1 MGNILQTIR
10 RIPDCLIGREGKEEE
25 VFLLRGENIAEAIS
39 CDLPGDLMLNILSR
53 LPVKSLCR
61 FKCVCKAWQTLV
73 VSPTF
78 INMHFVNYSC
88 KANTNKL
95 LVCPYRGS
103 LWDFLPG
110 FETQQFIYTFPSQIS
125 TNEQHYN
132 RLYLPFRPSNTEN
145 ITIVGSSNGL
155 VCIKC
160 GHYDSSQPPP
170 FVLWNP
176 ATKESRFLPPPPRIR
191 DLVGGGGCFNFFSE
205 DLTCLGVKFTF
216 VGSIGDYK
224 LVSVWHNDRGRSIC
238 ADTFTLAKNSWKR
251 SIVYTKVVMTT
262 FSETGCVLVDGK
274 LHWLGALGFGG
285 IYPDSEWIVVSFDTC
300 EEKFCC
306 RQVPC
311 NRGFRLKRSL
321 AVLNQSQLAMFV
333 YPNKKCLI
341 GECIQIWVQVMG
353 SSWTWTK
360 HSDVKMPSLSV
371 DIGVPIGFW
380 PINRGEEEE
389 IIFIT
394 RESFLGLG
402 PTTWKNTLY
411 NPRDGRFRNISGFPD
426 FVPDFI
432 PYVDTLLSVK
442 GIGGVAA

>member
-25 VFLLRGENIAEAIS
+25 EEVFLLRGENIAETIS

-53 LPVKSLCR
+53 LPVESLRR
-61 FKCVCKAWQTLV
+61 FKCVCKAWRTLV

-95 LVCPYRGS
+95 LVCPCRVY

-110 FETQQFIYTFPSQIS
+110 FETHRFIYAFPSQIS
-125 TNEQHYN
+125 TDEQHYD
-132 RLYLPFRPSNTEN
+132 RLYLPFRPSYTEN

-160 GHYDSSQPPP
+160 GHYDSS

-176 ATKESRFLPPPPRIR
+176 ATKESRFLLPPPSIR
-191 DLVGGGGCFNFFSE
+191 DLVGGCCCFTFSYE
-205 DLTCLGVKFTF
+205 VLTCLGVKFTY

-224 LVSVWHNDRGRSIC
+224 LVNVWHNRSNRSIC

-251 SIVYTKVVMTT
+251 RILYAEVAIS
-262 FSETGCVLVDGK
+262 FSEAGCIMVDGK
-274 LHWLGALGFGG
+274 LHWLAATHR
-285 IYPDSEWIVVSFDTC
+285 YDPDKEWILVSFDTS
-300 EEKFCC
+300 EEKFCF
-306 RQVPC
+306 RGVPC
-311 NRGFRLKRSL
+311 NRGFTLKRSL

-333 YPNKKCLI
+333 YPNKKRLI
-341 GECIQIWVQVMG
+341 GGECIQIWVKVMG

-360 HSDVKMPSLSV
+360 HSVVKIPSLSV

-380 PINRGEEEE
+380 PINGGYKEEE
-389 IIFIT
+389 IIFT
-394 RESFLGLG
+394 TGESLLGLG
-402 PTTWKNTLY
+402 PITWKNTLY
-411 NPRDGRFRNISGFPD
+411 SPRDRRFRNISGFPD
-426 FVPDFI
+426 FVPDFT
-432 PYVDTLLSVK
+432 PYVETLFSVK
-442 GIGGVAA
+442 GIGVVAT